1 MKKSFGILL
10 SVFLV
15 VFFVRCGSPI
25 TVNPDNPQNPGQNNT
40 DPVNIEDLY
49 EEEESDYTR
58 PDHNTL
64 VSINPT
70 VNSSRAASLD
80 FIFNNQTLGF
90 TTIVIRR
97 SEWNKLCNDYRYFYK
112 NENCVHAEDYIYE
125 KDGMK
130 WDLKDVGFRL
140 RGNTSRYCPQG
151 LDNGREQNQLN
162 KDWNSD
168 YYDTEGQSNKRYRQ
182 THFKIDFEEFVD
194 DDDELKMSDCMKG
207 VNLKRM
213 DASCTRE
220 IFCYDLFHRYGIWT
234 APRASHTKVTIKII
248 EDIENPAATE
258 PTTSVDYGVYEMFE
272 DVNKQSLKAR
282 AKGENTES
290 TAWKNNKGN
299 LWKCSND
306 LTVGRSGEMGVEDIR
321 IIKAGETLPSDMQK
335 NGREDD
341 YRIGYVWK
349 QYSLDLKT
357 NKDEFASASSELK
370 GFITELNTLPVVTD
384 ENDTA
389 AIAEIK
395 AFYEKWFDVDFFLK
409 TYAINILC
417 GMDDDYWGNANNFY
431 LYFDTDSKG
440 SGKVYLIPFDYD
452 NTLGCSIKEGGFEHD
467 PFDWGRGENRPL
479 MDRLF
484 MVPEYKEKFSDLLKE
499 VSAQDS
505 EWNYE
510 DCSKRFLDWKTM
522 VEPYLSF

>member
-49 EEEESDYTR
+49 EEDQSDYTR
-58 PDHNTL
+58 PDHSTL

-151 LDNGREQNQLN
+151 LDNGREQNQMN

-168 YYDTEGQSNKRYRQ
+168 YYDTEGQPNNRYRQ

-194 DDDELKMSDCMKG
+194 DDDELKMSGCMKG

-220 IFCYDLFHRYGIWT
+220 IFCYDLFHRFGIWT
-234 APRASHTKVTIKII
+234 APRASHTRVLINFI
-248 EDIENPAATE
+248 EDIDNPEATE
-258 PTTSVDYGVYEMFE
+258 PTTTVDFGVYEMFE

-282 AKGENTES
+282 S
-290 TAWKNNKGN
+290 
-299 LWKCSND
+299 
-306 LTVGRSGEMGVEDIR
+306 
-321 IIKAGETLPSDMQK
+321 Q
-335 NGREDD
+335 
-341 YRIGYVWK
+341 
-349 QYSLDLKT
+349 
-357 NKDEFASASSELK
+357 
-370 GFITELNTLPVVTD
+370 
-384 ENDTA
+384 
-389 AIAEIK
+389 
-395 AFYEKWFDVDFFLK
+395 
-409 TYAINILC
+409 
-417 GMDDDYWGNANNFY
+417 
-431 LYFDTDSKG
+431 
-440 SGKVYLIPFDYD
+440 PF
-452 NTLGCSIKEGGFEHD
+452 
-467 PFDWGRGENRPL
+467 P
-479 MDRLF
+479 
-484 MVPEYKEKFSDLLKE
+484 
-499 VSAQDS
+499 
-505 EWNYE
+505 
-510 DCSKRFLDWKTM
+510 
-522 VEPYLSF
+522 